1 MPDPSVLPIVA
12 RLDEAEAI
20 ADNTTDKITDEIVA
34 VVGAEAPVAMVAAV
48 TDCTEIFFGATL
60 GEQTTA
66 RVVQS
71 ICSAVGGLL
80 RNADFEVSNLLLGAA
95 NSINGVIGEVEALV
109 GGVTDT
115 IVDTLNDVVDT
126 VADRLDQSV
135 RSIIATA
142 DDVVRSVGDFVADLV
157 DRIDRGIEDTLSAIS
172 FAIASLIS
180 AVGVGFNE
188 FVVSTGRLIE
198 RIDSTVRAV
207 GMFLVDLATDTL
219 DAMSNTVASVL
230 GPLIGAGESVLG
242 RLGDVIESV
251 PGSVR
256 EAASTFVEGV
266 GEFVGDPLGKIGE
279 IFVTQVEAF
288 FAAMVEDGQ
297 LSHGEVIRTLL
308 TRFGAPAEVVEK
320 IAAAADDAA
329 PVTPGPFVAALAF
342 LVPLITAQFIGSAL
356 EPVAE
361 QLRQEIAEKT
371 KQALIPPVDLLD
383 GLIKGDISEAR
394 LREDFAQWG
403 FTEERQNLLLSAFRS
418 APDASVA
425 IRAWLR
431 ELIEENELD
440 RTLFQNRMRPEDIAL
455 LKQVVFFI
463 PPAQDLIRMA
473 VREVFSPE
481 IRERFG
487 QDEDFPEEFA
497 TFARQQG
504 ISDEWARAYWAAH
517 WALPS
522 PAQGFEMLHRKVIEP
537 ADLDVLLR
545 ALDVMPFWREKLT
558 QIAFS
563 PLTRVDLRRM
573 HALGLLT
580 DADLQLRYEAIGF
593 APADAELMVAFT
605 VAFNFSEDELP
616 DELEGLTR
624 ASILGMFEDGIVERG
639 VTVELLTSMGIGAD
653 AAELFVEQ
661 RELEQDRKD
670 RRNLIES
677 VVSLAGG
684 GRISLPEAQDSLASI
699 GLTAV
704 ELTRATA
711 NILRG
716 RDSRDR
722 LPSLADLRKMLESE
736 IIDDAVFLETLKASG
751 FDDVWALREFELIT
765 GRVFA

>member
-1 MPDPSVLPIVA
+1 MVEPSVLPIVA
-12 RLDEAEAI
+12 ALDETLAV
-20 ADNTTDKITDEIVA
+20 ADLTTEKITDEIAA
-34 VVGAEAPVAMVAAV
+34 VVSAEPAPVLAAGFV
-48 TDCTEIFFGATL
+48 DCTEIFFGDTV
-60 GEQTTA
+60 GEQTTG
-66 RVVQS
+66 RVVQN
-71 ICSAVGGLL
+71 ICSALSGLIGD
-80 RNADFEVSNLLLGAA
+80 AGFEVSNLILGAS
-95 NSINGVIGEVEALV
+95 NSINGVLGEVESLV

-115 IVDTLNDVVDT
+115 ITDTLNDVVGT
-126 VADRLDQSV
+126 VADRLDQSLQ
-135 RSIIATA
+135 SIIQTA

-172 FAIASLIS
+172 FSIASLITTVS
-180 AVGVGFNE
+180 VGFNE
-188 FVVSTGRLIE
+188 FVAGTGRLIE
-198 RIDSTVRAV
+198 RLDATVRNVAE
-207 GMFLVDLATDTL
+207 FLVELATSTL
-219 DAMSNTVASVL
+219 EAMSNTVASVL

-256 EAASTFVEGV
+256 EAAGIFVEGV

-279 IFVTQVEAF
+279 ILVTQIEAF
-288 FAAMVEDGQ
+288 FGAMIEDGQ
-297 LSHGEVIRTLL
+297 LSHGEILRSLL
-308 TRFGAPAEVVEK
+308 TGFGTPPEVVEK
-320 IAAAADDAA
+320 IAVAADDAT
-329 PVTPGPFVAALAF
+329 PSTPGFLVAAMAF
-342 LVPLITAQFIGSAL
+342 LVPLIVAQFVNSAL
-356 EPVAE
+356 DPVAQ
-361 QLRQEIAEKT
+361 QLRQEIAGGTE
-371 KQALIPPVDLLD
+371 QMLIPPTDLID

-394 LREDFAQWG
+394 FRDDMRQQG
-403 FTEERQNLLLSAFRS
+403 FTEERQNLLLATFRS
-418 APDASVA
+418 APDVSVQ

-431 ELIEENELD
+431 ELIDESELD
-440 RTLFQNRMRPEDIAL
+440 SALFKTRLRPEDIAL
-455 LKQVVFFI
+455 LKQVVFFV

-504 ISDEWARAYWAAH
+504 ISDVWARSYWAAH

-522 PAQGFEMLHRKVIEP
+522 PSQGFEMLHRKVIE
-537 ADLDVLLR
+537 AEDLDSLLR

-563 PLTRVDLRRM
+563 PLTRVDIRRM

-580 DADLQLRYEAIGF
+580 DEDVQERYEAIGF
-593 APADAELMVAFT
+593 SPDDASLMLAFT
-605 VAFNFSEDELP
+605 VAFNFSEDSLP
-616 DELEGLTR
+616 DELDGLTR

-661 RELEQDRKD
+661 RELEQERQT
-670 RRNLIES
+670 RRDLVES

-684 GRISLPEAQDSLASI
+684 GRISLPEAQDSLAAV

-722 LPSLADLRKMLESE
+722 LPSLADLRKMLEGE
-736 IIDDAVFLETLKASG
+736 IIDDEVFLESLKASG
-751 FDDVWALREFELIT
+751 FSDVWAAREFELIT
-765 GRVFA
+765 GRELA